1 EGAPPVPV
9 PALLLTLLAGAA
21 IGGILWC
28 AAKLGDKLDVQPL
41 RGKGRFSDRNE
52 ANPLVPGSLAQ
63 WADELNEKNMFD
75 D

>member
-41 RGKGRFSDRNE
+41 RGKGCFSDRNDNDP
-52 ANPLVPGSLAQ
+52 AVAGSGAQ
-63 WADELNEKNMFD
+63 WAEELRDMDMFKD
-75 D
+75 